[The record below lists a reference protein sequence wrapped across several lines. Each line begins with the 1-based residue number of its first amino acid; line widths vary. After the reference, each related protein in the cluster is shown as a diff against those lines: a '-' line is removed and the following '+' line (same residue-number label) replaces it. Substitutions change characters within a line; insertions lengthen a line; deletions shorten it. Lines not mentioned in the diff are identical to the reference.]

1 MSRAHLYSIDQ
12 DWVALNKK
20 IRRSIKIHSYAT
32 TICTTL
38 TLNQVSSSY
47 LQEPANVRLVVGIH
61 EDHVLKEPE
70 ERTIVSFLWLQHGQY
85 AVELKEESSGS
96 LCRTNREEQARV
108 RRLRHASRCW
118 WSRVEAVYRIS
129 LFAAG

>member
-1 MSRAHLYSIDQ
+1 MYF
-12 DWVALNKK
+12 NF
-20 IRRSIKIHSYAT
+20 
-32 TICTTL
+32 

-70 ERTIVSFLWLQHGQY
+70 ERTVVSFLWFQQGQY

-96 LCRTNREEQARV
+96 LCRRNKEEQVERV
-108 RRLRHASRCW
+108 RALQHAGSCM
-118 WSRVEAVYRIS
+118 
-129 LFAAG
+129 FQAG